1 LLNDANGGYSNSL
14 YYVGEDNKVTVL
26 GKVASTLSFNIRTL
40 DDSSDTNICDFGSVT
55 TATLAPNTD
64 LLIDST
70 RGECGYGLAV
80 GTNAQN
86 GFITQIASDGQ
97 LRNLNSS
104 IMNVVDGSAFA
115 AGTEAYGLVS
125 TQAATS
131 GRNTSTGAFT
141 ESVVWD
147 NQFTGTYSLSIPTNA
162 TNMYEYTDGMDY
174 VAGGVST
181 DLTKIMH
188 GLVVSAGTPAGSYSQ
203 IVTYTVTAR
212 Y

>member
-1 LLNDANGGYSNSL
+1 L
-14 YYVGEDNKVTVL
+14 V
-26 GKVASTLSFNIRTL
+26 
-40 DDSSDTNICDFGSVT
+40 
-55 TATLAPNTD
+55 
-64 LLIDST
+64 IDSG

-86 GFITQIASDGQ
+86 GFIAQIASDGN
-97 LRNLNSS
+97 LRNVNSS
-104 IMNVVDGSAFA
+104 IMNVVDGATFA
-115 AGTEAYGLVS
+115 TGSEAYGLMRVS
-125 TQAATS
+125 AATS

-147 NQFTGTYSLSIPTNA
+147 NQFSGTFPLSIPTSA
-162 TNMYEYTDGMDY
+162 SNMFEYSDGMDY